1 MAVAV
6 WLSAWGSC
14 QEKGMEILD
23 RSSPNYGPRRD
34 GLKPKLVVLH
44 HTAMTSA
51 EGALAR
57 LCDPAAEVSSHYLI
71 AEDGLVWRLVPE
83 EARAWHAGAGS
94 WDGGDDINSRSI
106 GIELANA
113 GPLDGFPPF
122 PEPQMAALEGLLDAI
137 CARWGIPRSGVVAH
151 SDIAPGRK
159 ADPGPKFD
167 WSRLARCRRAVWAE
181 ARDGKPGDWKSF
193 EAAAA
198 TMGYGPAEPEVLL
211 AAVRLRFR
219 PWVRGPL
226 QAADVEVLRAVVD
239 GLGAGV

>member
-1 MAVAV
+1 
-6 WLSAWGSC
+6 
-14 QEKGMEILD
+14 MEILD

-51 EGALAR
+51 EAALAR

-94 WDGGDDINSRSI
+94 WDGVEDINSRSI

-137 CARWGIPRSGVVAH
+137 CARWGIPASGVIAH
-151 SDIAPGRK
+151 SDMAPGRK

-167 WSRLARCRRAVWAE
+167 WSRLARGGAGCLGGGEGRGAGGLAE
-181 ARDGKPGDWKSF
+181 LRERSGGNGIRSGGAGSAAGGG
-193 EAAAA
+193 AAA
-198 TMGYGPAEPEVLL
+198 V
-211 AAVRLRFR
+211 
-219 PWVRGPL
+219 
-226 QAADVEVLRAVVD
+226 QA
-239 GLGAGV
+239 LGAGAASGRGC